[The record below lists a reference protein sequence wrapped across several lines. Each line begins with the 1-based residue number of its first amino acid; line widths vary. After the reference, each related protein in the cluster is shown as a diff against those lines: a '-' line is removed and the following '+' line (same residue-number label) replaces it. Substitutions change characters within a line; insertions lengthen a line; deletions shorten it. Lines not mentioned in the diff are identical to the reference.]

1 MAIPSSLK
9 KEQKLLRTNPN
20 IEESNGSILPTS
32 TSPDID
38 SKKAIDSIDRET
50 MWKIVRNYRIPKK
63 IVNATAVIY
72 SSSKSKVRLGEK
84 LSEAIHITT
93 GVLQGDT
100 LAPFKFTIAL
110 DYILK

>member
-1 MAIPSSLK
+1 
-9 KEQKLLRTNPN
+9 
-20 IEESNGSILPTS
+20 
-32 TSPDID
+32 
-38 SKKAIDSIDRET
+38 

-63 IVNATAVIY
+63 IVNATAVTY

-100 LAPFKFTIAL
+100 LAPFLFTIAL